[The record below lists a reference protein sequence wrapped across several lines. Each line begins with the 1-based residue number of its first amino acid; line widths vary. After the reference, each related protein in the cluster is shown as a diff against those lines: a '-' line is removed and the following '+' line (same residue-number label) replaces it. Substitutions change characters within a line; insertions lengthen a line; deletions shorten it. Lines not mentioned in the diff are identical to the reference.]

1 MKPKVIL
8 LFLYRPFCF
17 KSRKVYFYAH
27 SKKLAMFYCQIS
39 ISLRFDSEQENQNGG
54 IKMSKNIVSVYDT
67 ITKRYVEIEVSE
79 KIRTYYNRTQWN
91 IDDNNKSFY
100 KHEIQFSALKGNI
113 NGELENFQEF
123 RTENDDVERRVIQN
137 IKFEKLYSC
146 LNELSEDERR
156 LIFAIYFENKTEN
169 EVACFLHTTQQNINK
184 KKRRILC
191 KLNKLLKPQ

>member
-1 MKPKVIL
+1 
-8 LFLYRPFCF
+8 
-17 KSRKVYFYAH
+17 
-27 SKKLAMFYCQIS
+27 
-39 ISLRFDSEQENQNGG
+39 
-54 IKMSKNIVSVYDT
+54 MSKNIVSVYDT

-137 IKFEKLYSC
+137 IKCEKLYSC
-146 LNELSEDERR
+146 LNELSDDERR

-169 EVACFLHTTQQNINK
+169 EVAYFLHTTQQNINK

-191 KLNKLLKPQ
+191 KLNKLLKSQ

>member
-1 MKPKVIL
+1 
-8 LFLYRPFCF
+8 
-17 KSRKVYFYAH
+17 
-27 SKKLAMFYCQIS
+27 
-39 ISLRFDSEQENQNGG
+39 
-54 IKMSKNIVSVYDT
+54 MSKNIVSVYDT

-79 KIRTYYNRTQWN
+79 KICTYYNRTQWN

-137 IKFEKLYSC
+137 IKFEKLYSR
-146 LNELSEDERR
+146 LNELSDDERR

-169 EVACFLHTTQQNINK
+169 EVASFLHTTQQNINK

-191 KLNKLLKPQ
+191 KLNKLLKSQ

>member
-1 MKPKVIL
+1 
-8 LFLYRPFCF
+8 
-17 KSRKVYFYAH
+17 
-27 SKKLAMFYCQIS
+27 
-39 ISLRFDSEQENQNGG
+39 
-54 IKMSKNIVSVYDT
+54 MSKNIVSVYDT

-113 NGELENFQEF
+113 NGEFENFQEF

-169 EVACFLHTTQQNINK
+169 EVAYFLHTLSLIH
-184 KKRRILC
+184 I
-191 KLNKLLKPQ
+191 

>member
-1 MKPKVIL
+1 
-8 LFLYRPFCF
+8 
-17 KSRKVYFYAH
+17 
-27 SKKLAMFYCQIS
+27 
-39 ISLRFDSEQENQNGG
+39 
-54 IKMSKNIVSVYDT
+54 MSKNIVSVYDT
-67 ITKRYVEIEVSE
+67 INKRYVEIEVSE

-169 EVACFLHTTQQNINK
+169 EVAYFLHTTQQNINK

-191 KLNKLLKPQ
+191 KLNKLLKLQ